1 MFFNSRNKGNIIKV
15 NDNGVVTYYSLNVDR
30 RVVLNN
36 GSNILCI
43 KDGYVYMYDADCRDK
58 ICIKQGKINVAGGS
72 IVCLPNKISITV
84 CGGDLDAVSWEE

>member
-43 KDGYVYMYDADCRDK
+43 KDGYVYMHDADCRDK

-84 CGGDLDAVSWEE
+84 CGGDLDAVS

>member
-15 NDNGVVTYYSLNVDR
+15 NDNGVVTYYSLNIDR

-43 KDGYVYMYDADCRDK
+43 KDGYVYMHDADCRDK
-58 ICIKQGKINVAGGS
+58 ICIKQGKVNTAGQS
-72 IVCLPNKISITV
+72 IACLPNKISVTV
-84 CGGDLDAVSWEE
+84 CGGDLDAVS